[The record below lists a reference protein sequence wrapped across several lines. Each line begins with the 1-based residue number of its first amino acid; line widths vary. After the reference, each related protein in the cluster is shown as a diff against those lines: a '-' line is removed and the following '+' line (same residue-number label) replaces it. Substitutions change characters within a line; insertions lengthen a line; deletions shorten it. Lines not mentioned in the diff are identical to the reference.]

1 MDLNELNN
9 GIWNL
14 LKKFKSTTLDLTNKG
29 FKQFYTVMQHIENFK
44 NQELF
49 CINYTQIEGCS
60 NPNCTKTM
68 IKSEYF
74 SPSINFN
81 EEYWIQYDIPN
92 LLDFLFRNIISRCV
106 TCQWINGVVDKKSL
120 PKYFKNIT
128 KINTPDF

>member
-1 MDLNELNN
+1 MDLNQLNN

-14 LKKFKSTTLDLTNKG
+14 LKKFKSTTFDLTNKG

-49 CINYTQIEGCS
+49 CINYTQIEGFS
-60 NPNCTKTM
+60 NSNCTPTV

-81 EEYWIQYDIPN
+81 DEYWIQYDILN
-92 LLDFLFRNIISRCV
+92 LLEFLFRNINSHCV
-106 TCQWINGVVDKKSL
+106 KCQ
-120 PKYFKNIT
+120 
-128 KINTPDF
+128 